1 MMSRIH
7 GYQHNSALV
16 KDLGKDFENQL
27 TKQLTKLATS
37 FITML
42 CLFIVTP

>member
-27 TKQLTKLATS
+27 TKLATS